1 MTAPARTPAPAAAT
15 ATPTAS
21 TAATAPPRRPSP
33 AEERRS
39 LWLFLALAPRLP
51 RVEQP
56 PPPERLAPFAPVWI
70 ERPGRRG
77 RLTGTWYPAE
87 GPPRGA
93 VLLLPPWLEWG
104 QSYFHRRRRIERLR
118 AAGYHAM
125 SVDFPGFGGSGPVD
139 GYFDRDV
146 ADALGDLARRAPQLP
161 LYLWGVSSGGYWSHP
176 VLSNGAAARTGGRGV
191 AAAFFEDVSPHLI
204 GWASRTAPWA
214 RPFHRLFR
222 TLFPDAFRFLDL
234 RLHAPALQVE
244 TAAYVSGEADHGVPP
259 GHTRELAAAAGA
271 ENRIVPGAGHLEAI
285 KRATGE
291 ILDLALSTFEA
302 AG

>member
-1 MTAPARTPAPAAAT
+1 MSDPPPAA
-15 ATPTAS
+15 
-21 TAATAPPRRPSP
+21 PRRPSP
-33 AEERRS
+33 RQERRS

-56 PPPERLAPFAPVWI
+56 EPPERLAPYAPLWI

-77 RLTGTWYPAE
+77 RLTGTWYPAV
-87 GPPRGA
+87 GAARGA

-104 QSYFHRRRRIERLR
+104 QSYFHRRRRVERLR
-118 AAGYHAM
+118 EAGYHAM

-146 ADALGDLARRAPQLP
+146 ADALADLARRAPDLP
-161 LYLWGVSSGGYWSHP
+161 LHVWGVSSGGYWSHP
-176 VLSNGAAARTGGRGV
+176 VLSNGAARATGGRGV

-222 TLFPDAFRFLDL
+222 LLFPDAFRFLDL
-234 RLHAPALQVE
+234 RLHAAALRGRRL
-244 TAAYVSGEADHGVPP
+244 AYVSGEADPGVPP
-259 GHTRELAAAAGA
+259 RHTRELAAAAGA
-271 ENRIVPGAGHLEAI
+271 EARIVPAAGHLEAI
-285 KRATGE
+285 KRATDE
-291 ILDLALSTFEA
+291 VLDLAVATFES